1 MSKLMFAGYNYS
13 VFFLLIQNKS
23 SNFASANANERC
35 SSGSRGTPAKRV
47 TGKTGSGV
55 RIPLSPLFNLKGNQS
70 GSLFVCLLENLL
82 IEC

>member
-1 MSKLMFAGYNYS
+1 MAKLMFAGYKYS
-13 VFFLLIQNKS
+13 VFFLPMQNKS
-23 SNFASANANERC
+23 SNFASANAKERC
-35 SSGSRGTPAKRV
+35 SSGGRGTPGKRV

-55 RIPLSPLFNLKGNQS
+55 RIPLSPLFYLKGNQS